1 MGAVFSG
8 KNAEHQ
14 ILISAFPMYREPEVW
29 VIQLHDVDLKLLRV
43 FATIVKCGGFSAA
56 QAALNAG
63 QSTISEQMSHL
74 ETRLGVKLCQRG
86 RSGFHLTEQGVA
98 VHEAT
103 LRLLGA
109 VENFCVD
116 ADVLKQ
122 HISGKLNLGIIDTT
136 ITDPDSP
143 IPRTTQRFVC
153 RGHDVHLNVYIG
165 SPAELEERVLDG
177 RLHLAVGHFPIHVPG
192 LSYSVLY
199 QEALGLY
206 CGRRHPLHA
215 SQAEGARLLEEI
227 RASRIVVRGYMQ
239 HYDLEQ
245 LGVSKAAATVDNIEA
260 LAILIISGA
269 YVGFLPAH
277 FAAQWVKSGDMRQL
291 AAKQLQLMSP
301 FDVITRRG
309 LAPPPI
315 LRAFL
320 EDLATCSRISP
331 HR

>member
-1 MGAVFSG
+1 M
-8 KNAEHQ
+8 
-14 ILISAFPMYREPEVW
+14 
-29 VIQLHDVDLKLLRV
+29 IQLHDVDLKLLRV

-63 QSTISEQMSHL
+63 QSTISEQMTHL

-109 VENFCVD
+109 VENFCMD

-122 HISGKLNLGIIDTT
+122 HISGQLNLGIIDST

-143 IPRTTQRFVC
+143 LPRTTQRFVS

-177 RLHLAVGHFPIHVPG
+177 RLHLAVGHFPMHVPG
-192 LSYSVLY
+192 LSYSALY

-206 CGRRHPLHA
+206 CGRRHPLYG
-215 SQAEGARLLEEI
+215 SQALGAELLKEVG
-227 RASRIVVRGYMQ
+227 ASRIVARGYMQ
-239 HYDLEQ
+239 QFDLEQ
-245 LGVSKAAATVDNIEA
+245 LGASKAAATVDNIEA

-269 YVGFLPAH
+269 YLGFLPMH
-277 FAAQWVKSGDMRQL
+277 FAAQWVKNGEMRQL
-291 AAKQLQLMSP
+291 AAPQLQVMSP
-301 FDVITRRG
+301 FDLISRRG
-309 LAPPPI
+309 VAPPPI
-315 LRAFL
+315 LQAFL
-320 EDLATCSRISP
+320 EDLKACSRNGP
-331 HR
+331 PP

>member
-8 KNAEHQ
+8 KNAQLQ
-14 ILISAFPMYREPEVW
+14 ILISVFPMYPKPEVC

-56 QAALNAG
+56 QAALNVG
-63 QSTISEQMSHL
+63 QSTISEQMTHL

-86 RSGFHLTEQGVA
+86 RSGFQLTEQGVA

-116 ADVLKQ
+116 ANVLRQ

-143 IPRTTQRFVC
+143 IPRATQRFVS

-192 LSYSVLY
+192 LSYSALY

-206 CGRRHPLHA
+206 CGRRHPLYG
-215 SQAEGARLLEEI
+215 SQAQGAELLKAI
-227 RASRIVVRGYMQ
+227 GASRIVARGYMQ
-239 HYDLEQ
+239 QFDLEQ
-245 LGVSKAAATVDNIEA
+245 LGASKAAATVDNIEA
-260 LAILIISGA
+260 MAILIISGA
-269 YVGFLPAH
+269 YLGFLPVH
-277 FAAQWVKSGDMRQL
+277 FAAQWVKNGEMSQL
-291 AAKQLQLMSP
+291 AAKQLQPLSP

-309 LAPPPI
+309 MATPQI

-320 EDLATCSRISP
+320 EDLATCARSTNHS
-331 HR
+331 